1 MEASEIWAEGFEQA
15 LEWMRNNPSPSGESV
30 DPPKNPYEDQQDLAL
45 VRDVPALMNTM
56 LVTGWREGYEVGNSD
71 GVGKKREQNP
81 YLNRT
86 PPKVESYGRSLGK
99 GLSLEGQGFV
109 KAPTESERDPERV
122 SSFSFPRT
130 NLSPEGW
137 DSTIGQS
144 PEGSRQFWLDH
155 AELVHS
161 YPDGAA
167 ISYYHDH
174 KMVRLQSV
182 EWDGVDIQVPLDWVK
197 KMMEAVESYRG
208 LRKMQVEKLSDGTY
222 VLEGP
227 QTVGEGGTARME
239 IPEAVALTILD
250 LQKSQTVQVGVVR
263 EPL

>member
-15 LEWMRNNPSPSGESV
+15 LEWMQNNPGPSGEPL
-30 DPPKNPYEDQQDLAL
+30 DPPRNPYEGREDLA
-45 VRDVPALMNTM
+45 VVKDVPALMNAM

-86 PPKVESYGRSLGK
+86 PPKVESYGRGLGK

-109 KAPTESERDPERV
+109 KAPETEPERIN
-122 SSFSFPRT
+122 SLNFPRT
-130 NLSPEGW
+130 NITPEGW

-144 PEGSRQFWLDH
+144 CGGSRQFWLDH

-167 ISYYHDH
+167 ISYYHDY
-174 KMVRLQSV
+174 KMVRLQSA

-197 KMMEAVESYRG
+197 KMIEAIESYRG
-208 LRKMQVEKLSDGTY
+208 LRKMQVEWLPDGTY

-250 LQKSQTVQVGVVR
+250 LQKKQTVQVGIVK
-263 EPL
+263 EPF

>member
-15 LEWMRNNPSPSGESV
+15 LEWMQNNPSPSGEPV

-56 LVTGWREGYEVGNSD
+56 L
-71 GVGKKREQNP
+71 
-81 YLNRT
+81 
-86 PPKVESYGRSLGK
+86 
-99 GLSLEGQGFV
+99 GLSLEGQGFA
-109 KAPTESERDPERV
+109 KAPEEELERIN
-122 SSFSFPRT
+122 SMCFPRT
-130 NLSPEGW
+130 NITPEGW

-144 PEGSRQFWLDH
+144 CGGSRQFWLDH
-155 AELVHS
+155 AELVHL

-167 ISYYHDH
+167 ISYYHDY
-174 KMVRLQSV
+174 KMVRLQSA

-197 KMMEAVESYRG
+197 KMIEAIESYRG
-208 LRKMQVEKLSDGTY
+208 LRKMQVEWLPDGTY

-239 IPEAVALTILD
+239 IPEAIALTILD
-250 LQKSQTVQVGVVR
+250 LQKKQTVQVGIVK
-263 EPL
+263 EPF